1 MEKFDKTKVI
11 KCVDK
16 SIFVNEM
23 IINQLRTT
31 RNSEDSKPGIIALDA
46 DGTIVNMKNGDHW
59 FTLIHELP
67 QTAQNRIYSRVKLL
81 GRSKIT
87 YEQQYLSASSL
98 YEFMLNGWTQKDIN
112 NMAKNVKLREGVV
125 ELINDVQAMGYKVVV
140 ISHGIKEVLQKVLEY
155 NSLSNIDVY
164 ANSIMPEIIARK
176 VEDSL
181 DFIPN
186 FEEMPTKENNP
197 EEFNNFVE
205 SMIVVPNTKGIIL
218 EKLLLDFKDR
228 NSIAVGDSEGD
239 IELFTQMN
247 KIGGYSILHLH
258 NDKPNKYINS
268 SEDLNVFVNVVS
280 HFSVNMVDSSFSPV
294 TEIINSLTKKPL
306 LND

>member
-16 SIFVNEM
+16 SIFVNEEV
-23 IINQLRTT
+23 IGQLKTT
-31 RNSEDSKPGIIALDA
+31 KNSEDRKPGIIALDA

-67 QTAQNRIYSRVKLL
+67 QTAQSRIYSRVKLL

-98 YEFMLNGWTQKDIN
+98 YEFMLNGWTQKNID

-125 ELINDVQAMGYKVVV
+125 ELINDVQSVGYKVVV

-155 NSLSNIDVY
+155 NSLNDIDVY
-164 ANSIMPEIIARK
+164 ANSIVPEIIARK

-186 FEEMPTKENNP
+186 FEEIPTKENNP

-205 SMIVVPNTKGIIL
+205 SMMVVPNTKGIVL
-218 EKLLLDFKDR
+218 EKLLLDFKNR

-268 SEDLNVFVNVVS
+268 AEDLNVFVNVVS

-294 TEIINSLTKKPL
+294 AEIINSLMKKTY
-306 LND
+306 